1 MTKYSNTPTN
11 KVLEMALD
19 KNAEACMELSARY
32 QEGTCGVNKDQKMSD
47 YWRKKAEELEPQ
59 PKNFPLS
66 ILPIPNLI
74 ALAEEGNIK
83 ACYQLV
89 QRYAKEREL
98 DKKTY
103 WLDRAKKMEEGEY
116 WEDKNV
122 EMKLDIDLKEKNY
135 NWAIKPDKNKHQY
148 IIGIDLGH
156 GETSAAF
163 CPIDWEKAAGELEG
177 VKDLDFGSN
186 SKVIPSA
193 ITITENGKAYIGE
206 LAFSPEVL
214 NKANVN
220 VCFKQKPVDMNGK
233 KEQLMIR
240 YMKEAYQ
247 IIREKNP
254 GLFIDDNHLV
264 YIATPS
270 GWDDA
275 TKDLYGQMAA
285 QAGLPM
291 AGITSESRAA
301 FIKAQLDASSGLPQ
315 YIDKG
320 AIVFDMG
327 SSTLDFTYLSN
338 GMKPVDY
345 GYDCGASQVEKI
357 IYENIRAKNEDIIS
371 FEKKYSNLI
380 DYLLFEA
387 RKAKEKVY
395 FSPDILYRKT
405 INFEDLIPDDEDFE
419 DAKIRFKFQ
428 PNELNQTLEETGYIN
443 AIRQAM
449 IDFKNNHIAGK
460 PIHAAFLTGGAS
472 RMDFINP
479 LVQECWGLPKER
491 IYQDQDPSLT
501 ISRGVAEM
509 ARGDIRSGGI
519 GNAQK
524 LLKELSADT
533 DIYTP
538 FSNALIE
545 KVTDEIT
552 STMASCITVFRDND
566 TDVSINDL
574 QSYISDNIDNDINQI
589 GDWAMECY
597 KEAFE
602 NKTAEIRV
610 ELDKIVSNYSRDNV
624 QLRRANVSISSMPNI
639 DLSMLNSQMQ
649 EIGASFMEDSSN
661 LLQGIAG
668 AAIGGAVAML
678 LGGPLAWLIGGGY
691 LIGKFL
697 FGEEKSEAQKREE
710 AMAKDL
716 DRDARLKVHNEF
728 EANWDTICGKVHNS
742 VTQSILGNRQLKQ
755 TINNQSQKVIGDY
768 IKECIK
774 QTRLMVE

>member
-47 YWRKKAEELEPQ
+47 YWRKKAEELGY
-59 PKNFPLS
+59 KSKSSNSSVLS
-66 ILPIPNLI
+66 TTALM
-74 ALAEEGNIK
+74 ALAEEGDFE
-83 ACYQLV
+83 ACYQLA
-89 QRYAKEREL
+89 QRFAGDSDREI
-98 DKKTY
+98 Y
-103 WLDRAKKMEEGEY
+103 WLDRAKKLQTGEY
-116 WEDKNV
+116 WEDEKV

-135 NWAIKPDKNKHQY
+135 DWAIKPDKNRHQY
-148 IIGIDLGH
+148 VIGIDLGH

-163 CPIDWEKAAGELEG
+163 CPIDWDTAARELEG

-186 SKVIPSA
+186 CKVIPSA
-193 ITITENGKAYIGE
+193 INVTENGKAYIGE
-206 LAFSPEVL
+206 LAFSPDIL

-220 VCFKQKPVDMNGK
+220 VCFKQKPVDMNGE

-240 YMKEAYQ
+240 YMKEVYQ

-254 GLFIDDNHLV
+254 GLFTDDNHLV

-270 GWDDA
+270 GWNDA
-275 TKDLYGQMAA
+275 TKDLYGQMAT

-301 FIKAQLDASSGLPQ
+301 FIRAQQDASSGLPQ

-327 SSTLDFTYLSN
+327 SSTLDFTYLSD
-338 GMKPVDY
+338 GIKPIDY

-357 IYENIRAKNEDIIS
+357 IYKNIRAKNEDIIS
-371 FEKKYSNLI
+371 FEKKYFNLI
-380 DYLLFEA
+380 DFLLFDA

-395 FSPDILYRKT
+395 FSPDLPYRKT
-405 INFEDLIPDDEDFE
+405 INFEDFIPDDEDFE

-428 PNELNQTLEETGYIN
+428 PNELNQMLEDAGYIN

-449 IDFKNNHIAGK
+449 IDFKNTHIGEM
-460 PIHAAFLTGGAS
+460 PIHVAFLTGGAS
-472 RMDFINP
+472 RMDFIKP

-501 ISRGVAEM
+501 ISRGVAEV

-533 DIYTP
+533 NIYVP

-552 STMASCITVFRDND
+552 STMASCITNFRDND

-574 QSYISDNIDNDINQI
+574 QSYISDNIDNNINQI

-602 NKTAEIRV
+602 NKTAEIR
-610 ELDKIVSNYSRDNV
+610 EKLDKIVSNYSRDNV

-661 LLQGIAG
+661 LVQGIAG

-678 LGGPLAWLIGGGY
+678 LGGPLAWLVGGGY
-691 LIGKFL
+691 LIGKFF
-697 FGEEKSEAQKREE
+697 FGEKKSEAQKREE

-716 DRDARLKVHNEF
+716 DRDARLKVYNEF
-728 EANWDTICGKVHNS
+728 EANWNTICGKVHNS
-742 VTQSILGNRQLKQ
+742 VTQSIHGNHQLRQI
-755 TINNQSQKVIGDY
+755 INNQSQKVIEDY

>member
-1 MTKYSNTPTN
+1 
-11 KVLEMALD
+11 
-19 KNAEACMELSARY
+19 
-32 QEGTCGVNKDQKMSD
+32 
-47 YWRKKAEELEPQ
+47 
-59 PKNFPLS
+59 
-66 ILPIPNLI
+66 
-74 ALAEEGNIK
+74 
-83 ACYQLV
+83 
-89 QRYAKEREL
+89 
-98 DKKTY
+98 
-103 WLDRAKKMEEGEY
+103 
-116 WEDKNV
+116 
-122 EMKLDIDLKEKNY
+122 
-135 NWAIKPDKNKHQY
+135 
-148 IIGIDLGH
+148 
-156 GETSAAF
+156 
-163 CPIDWEKAAGELEG
+163 
-177 VKDLDFGSN
+177 
-186 SKVIPSA
+186 
-193 ITITENGKAYIGE
+193 
-206 LAFSPEVL
+206 
-214 NKANVN
+214 
-220 VCFKQKPVDMNGK
+220 
-233 KEQLMIR
+233 
-240 YMKEAYQ
+240 
-247 IIREKNP
+247 
-254 GLFIDDNHLV
+254 
-264 YIATPS
+264 
-270 GWDDA
+270 
-275 TKDLYGQMAA
+275 
-285 QAGLPM
+285 
-291 AGITSESRAA
+291 
-301 FIKAQLDASSGLPQ
+301 
-315 YIDKG
+315 
-320 AIVFDMG
+320 
-327 SSTLDFTYLSN
+327 
-338 GMKPVDY
+338 
-345 GYDCGASQVEKI
+345 
-357 IYENIRAKNEDIIS
+357 
-371 FEKKYSNLI
+371 
-380 DYLLFEA
+380 
-387 RKAKEKVY
+387 
-395 FSPDILYRKT
+395 
-405 INFEDLIPDDEDFE
+405 
-419 DAKIRFKFQ
+419 
-428 PNELNQTLEETGYIN
+428 
-443 AIRQAM
+443 M

>member
-1 MTKYSNTPTN
+1 
-11 KVLEMALD
+11 
-19 KNAEACMELSARY
+19 
-32 QEGTCGVNKDQKMSD
+32 
-47 YWRKKAEELEPQ
+47 
-59 PKNFPLS
+59 
-66 ILPIPNLI
+66 
-74 ALAEEGNIK
+74 
-83 ACYQLV
+83 
-89 QRYAKEREL
+89 
-98 DKKTY
+98 
-103 WLDRAKKMEEGEY
+103 
-116 WEDKNV
+116 
-122 EMKLDIDLKEKNY
+122 
-135 NWAIKPDKNKHQY
+135 
-148 IIGIDLGH
+148 
-156 GETSAAF
+156 
-163 CPIDWEKAAGELEG
+163 
-177 VKDLDFGSN
+177 
-186 SKVIPSA
+186 
-193 ITITENGKAYIGE
+193 
-206 LAFSPEVL
+206 
-214 NKANVN
+214 
-220 VCFKQKPVDMNGK
+220 
-233 KEQLMIR
+233 
-240 YMKEAYQ
+240 MKEVYQ
-247 IIREKNP
+247 KIREK
-254 GLFIDDNHLV
+254 GAACFTDDNHLV

-275 TKDLYGQMAA
+275 AKDLYGQMAA

-301 FIKAQLDASSGLPQ
+301 FIKAQQDATSGLPQ

-327 SSTLDFTYLSN
+327 SSTLDFTYLSD
-338 GMKPVDY
+338 GMSLIDY

-357 IYENIRAKNEDIIS
+357 MYKNIRNKNEDIIS
-371 FEKKYSNLI
+371 FERKYPNLTAR
-380 DYLLFEA
+380 LLFET
-387 RKAKEKVY
+387 RKVKEKNY
-395 FSPDILYRKT
+395 FSPNLPCRQT
-405 INFEDLIPDDEDFE
+405 FNFDDLTLDDEEFE
-419 DAKIRFKFQ
+419 DAKMKFKFQ
-428 PNELNQTLEETGYIN
+428 PGELNQMLEQVGYID
-443 AIRQAM
+443 AIRRAM
-449 IDFKNNHIAGK
+449 MDFKNNHISGM
-460 PIHAAFLTGGAS
+460 PIHVAFLTGGAS
-472 RMDFINP
+472 RMDFIKL
-479 LVQECWGLPKER
+479 LVQECWGLPEER
-491 IYQDQDPSLT
+491 IYPDQDPSLT
-501 ISRGVAEM
+501 ISNGVAEV

-524 LLKELSADT
+524 LLKKLSADT

-552 STMASCITVFRDND
+552 STMAFCITVFRDND
-566 TDVSINDL
+566 TDASINDL
-574 QSYISDNIDNDINQI
+574 QSYISDNIDNNINQI

-602 NKTAEIRV
+602 NKTAKIRV

-661 LLQGIAG
+661 LVQGIAG

-691 LIGKFL
+691 LIGKFF

-716 DRDARLKVHNEF
+716 DSDARFQVYIEF
-728 EANWDTICGKVHNS
+728 ESNWDTICGKVRNS
-742 VTQSILGNRQLKQ
+742 VTQSIQGNRQLKQ